1 MQIRSIDA
9 HTMSLQ
15 RSFFVPFTFGT
26 FDLKYCP
33 KLNILVADK
42 GHPHYGPNFLQIL
55 RVFQKIK
62 KKKL

>member
-9 HTMSLQ
+9 HTMSRQL
-15 RSFFVPFTFGT
+15 SFFVPFTFGT

-42 GHPHYGPNFLQIL
+42 GHPHYGPNCLQI
-55 RVFQKIK
+55 
-62 KKKL
+62 